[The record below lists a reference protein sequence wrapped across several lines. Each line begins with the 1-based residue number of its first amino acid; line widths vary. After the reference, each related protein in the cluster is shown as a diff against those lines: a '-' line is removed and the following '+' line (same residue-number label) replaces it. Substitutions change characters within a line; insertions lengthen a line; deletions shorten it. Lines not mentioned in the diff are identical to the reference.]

1 MNLCDK
7 RIFSHLLFYFC
18 FMAVCG
24 GMLIPVWAVIV
35 IVLGGVLLIGF
46 IVLII
51 VKIIL
56 FAQVRPRAISL
67 VLMHD

>member
-1 MNLCDK
+1 M
-7 RIFSHLLFYFC
+7 
-18 FMAVCG
+18 
-24 GMLIPVWAVIV
+24 WAVIV